1 METKRTEVT
10 KHYWNNEGVYD
21 KEFTQMTEALME
33 ATGRGDN
40 LRAEVV
46 RAANR
51 LYYEYCNNGNCNAR
65 EIKEQEP
72 EEIDCPICGGLGY
85 IDDEEQ
91 CDCEECCG
99 SGVIYDE
106 SEVEVKI
113 DKFYGAFID
122 LIRNAFKN
130 DNNEDGV
137 SVIDRIEN
145 FIMNEDTDQRSYFS
159 DNKMHIYDLMIDLVY
174 EWAVKHENDNTPI
187 PDWYKND

>member
-1 METKRTEVT
+1 
-10 KHYWNNEGVYD
+10 
-21 KEFTQMTEALME
+21 MTETLMK

-51 LYYEYCNNGNCNAR
+51 LYYEYFNNGNCNAR
-65 EIKEQEP
+65 EIEEQEP

-91 CDCEECCG
+91 CNCEECDG
-99 SGVIYDE
+99 LGFIYDE
-106 SEVEVKI
+106 PEVEVKI

-122 LIRNAFKN
+122 LIRNAFEN

-145 FIMNEDTDQRSYFS
+145 FIMNEDTDQRSYLS
-159 DNKMHIYDLMIDLVY
+159 DKNMHMYDLMIDLVY
-174 EWAVKHENDNTPI
+174 EWAVKHENDNTSI